1 MIIYYIIYIYIKKS
15 KGYFQKLYL
24 VKKKKNAY
32 VFSEGLSKLSTLK
45 KSSTIRDGR

>member
-24 VKKKKNAY
+24 VKKKNAY